1 MTRLADGKRI
11 DRRPFIFTL
20 LLLLL
25 ALATLSADET
35 CSPCHAGYVTSSPAT
50 AHDRPGRS
58 SCASC
63 HGGTAA
69 HLSSPAR
76 GNIFNPAT
84 AAAAQSDAS
93 CLGCH
98 AALVPAARWKNNHH
112 ARAGL
117 ACVSCH
123 RIHPPAAKAGAT
135 APPARA
141 LLRAPSES
149 ETCYGCHPAVRRA
162 QLQRSTHIL
171 PDDHRGARMEC
182 SECHDVHASSG
193 DRMLRAPRVNALC
206 LTCHDEKRGPFLW
219 EHSPVR
225 DNCLSCHTAHG
236 SNNTH
241 LLTMRAPM
249 LCQSC
254 HAGDVHTT
262 LAPSSSSAWLA
273 GRSCVNCHQMVHG
286 SNHPSG
292 VTLQR

>member
-1 MTRLADGKRI
+1 
-11 DRRPFIFTL
+11 
-20 LLLLL
+20 
-25 ALATLSADET
+25 
-35 CSPCHAGYVTSSPAT
+35 
-50 AHDRPGRS
+50 
-58 SCASC
+58 
-63 HGGTAA
+63 A

-84 AAAAQSDAS
+84 ADSTQADAS

-98 AALVPAARWKNNHH
+98 AALVPAAKWKSNHH

-117 ACVSCH
+117 TCVSCH
-123 RIHPPAAKAGAT
+123 RIHPKKSAATNT
-135 APPARA
+135 ALPTRA
-141 LLRAPSES
+141 LLREPSES
-149 ETCYGCHPAVRRA
+149 ETCYECHAAVRRA

-171 PDDHRGARMEC
+171 PNDHRGARMEC
-182 SECHDVHASSG
+182 SECHDVHASSS
-193 DRMLRAPRVNALC
+193 DKLLRAPRVNALC
-206 LTCHDEKRGPFLW
+206 ITCHDEKRGPFLW
-219 EHSPVR
+219 EHGPVR
-225 DNCLSCHTAHG
+225 DNCLSCHAAHG

-241 LLTMRAPM
+241 LLTMRVPM

-254 HAGDVHTT
+254 HAGDAHTT